1 MGGARRESSLV
12 CLPGGVPPDSMA
24 LLGSRMAHGVVFN
37 IQRYSVHDGPGIRTT
52 VFLKG
57 CPLECAWCHN
67 PEGIS
72 PRREM
77 VVMEGRCM
85 ECGECRTVC
94 PFGQELTE
102 DGPLPVSDT
111 RCTLCGA
118 CVEVCPTGARQV
130 VGREMTVSEVLAE
143 IRKDRVF
150 IEESGGGVSFSGG
163 EPLMQPAFLAA
174 LLTDCRAEGLHTA
187 VDTCGM
193 VRTEELL
200 KIAALTDLFLYDLK
214 LMDDARHLQYTG
226 VSNRVILEN
235 LRALGGVHSR
245 IWVRVPLV
253 PGVNDDRPSL
263 ESMAQFVA
271 GVPGVRQVN
280 VLPFHRTGLAK
291 ARRVGR
297 TDQLEGVATPSAAAV
312 EDALAVF
319 RERGLDARA
328 GG

>member
-1 MGGARRESSLV
+1 
-12 CLPGGVPPDSMA
+12 MA

-52 VFLKG
+52 EFLKG

-77 VVMEGRCM
+77 VVLEGRCIA
-85 ECGECRTVC
+85 CGECRTVC
-94 PFGQELTE
+94 PFGQELCG
-102 DGPLPVSDT
+102 DGPLPVNHG

-118 CVEVCPTGARQV
+118 CVEACPTGARQV
-130 VGREMTVSEVLAE
+130 VGREMTVADVLAE
-143 IRKDRVF
+143 LRKDRVF
-150 IEESGGGVSFSGG
+150 FEESGGGVSFSGG
-163 EPLMQPAFLAA
+163 EPLRQPAFLAE
-174 LLTDCRAEGLHTA
+174 LLAGCRAEGLHTA

-200 KIAALTDLFLYDLK
+200 QIAALADLFLYDLK
-214 LMDDARHLQYTG
+214 LMNEDRHLQYTG
-226 VSNRVILEN
+226 VSNRAILEN
-235 LRALGGVHSR
+235 LQALGRVHPQ

-253 PGVNDDRPSL
+253 PGVNDDRASL
-263 ESMAQFVA
+263 ESMARFVA

-280 VLPFHRTGLAK
+280 VLPFHRTGLPK

-297 TDQLEGVATPSAAAV
+297 TARLEGVAAPSAQAV

-319 RERGLDARA
+319 REWGLDARA